1 MSNDQFSIFKGER
14 EPALIGLN
22 WIYEEDGISLESGV
36 DSRESKRQGELSNI
50 ELGKSN
56 DEVV

>member
-36 DSRESKRQGELSNI
+36 GSLESKCRENV
-50 ELGKSN
+50 EYRTRN
-56 DEVV
+56 VE